1 MSLLAKSNAVAQPGL
16 LLGALAVV
24 FWSFGSSLIYLGARE
39 VGTWRFVAIAS
50 LTGGVLQ
57 MISRRIQCGELR
69 TALCLPWRLW
79 VAPVLCFVLYGL
91 AWPWALAISS
101 PRQVYGVSLINYL
114 WPVLTVL
121 FSVAWV
127 PGMRLKPRMVL
138 ALVLALAG
146 LGAAN
151 LPHLGQLL
159 PAAGEPGSSVL
170 RRWLPYGLAL
180 VAAVT
185 WAVYSALLVRWRYWA
200 GKYITSPIGF
210 VLIGL
215 IASGVMGLNP
225 DSQANHSQIG
235 TWLTVFYGI
244 GPLAAGYLLWELAL
258 ARGNIHALS
267 LVAAA
272 TPVLST
278 LLLCCFL
285 RTWPGPELVLAAFLV
300 GGGVALSL
308 GE

>member
-1 MSLLAKSNAVAQPGL
+1 MSGLIKPIPEPRPGL

-24 FWSFGSSLIYLGARE
+24 FWSFGSSLIFLGARE
-39 VGTWRFVAIAS
+39 VGTWRFVAVAS

-57 MISRRIQCGELR
+57 MVSRRVGRGELR

-79 VAPVLCFVLYGL
+79 VTPVLCFVLYGL
-91 AWPWALAISS
+91 AWPWALAICG
-101 PRQVYGVSLINYL
+101 PQQVYGVSLINYL

-127 PGMRLKPRMVL
+127 PGVRLRPRTVL

-146 LGAAN
+146 LAAAN
-151 LPHLGQLL
+151 LRHLHQLL
-159 PAAGEPGSSVL
+159 PAAGEPGFSVL
-170 RRWLPYGLAL
+170 RRLLPYALAL

-185 WAVYSALLVRWRYWA
+185 WAVYSALLARWREWA
-200 GKYITSPIGF
+200 GRYITSPVGF

-215 IASGVMGLNP
+215 IASGVAGFAPASPASLL
-225 DSQANHSQIG
+225 STG
-235 TWLTVFYGI
+235 TGLTVLYGV

-258 ARGNIHALS
+258 ARGSIQALS
-267 LVAAA
+267 LIAAA

-285 RTWPGPELVLAAFLV
+285 QTWPGPELVLAAFLV
-300 GGGVALSL
+300 SGGVALSL